1 MLERAGT
8 RVLDE
13 DGLRLLRES
22 GCQVSDANLVRIPS
36 WLIKSSLATAPER
49 ITLAGR
55 DRSRRI
61 TLERNKTYFG
71 TGSDCRFIL
80 DPHTDERRRPTLE
93 DLRHAAIVSEASP
106 NIDFHM
112 SLGLASDL
120 PISSGD
126 GRQLLAMLQ
135 GTAKP
140 LVVTATG
147 EDGLADQYELACR
160 VLGSPEEFAR
170 TPLFAVYIKPDSS
183 PGYSSEAVA
192 KALYA
197 AEAGIPAIFACC
209 GNGGYLFK
217 NPDCRQCQP
226 RHAQRQSPHKVA
238 PRQLVIMC
246 TIRVHMFSLCK
257 ILSKD
262 KLFDILHSISPF
274 P

>member
-1 MLERAGT
+1 MRTNYQVNAAPLFRVLSDDQIEDIYLSALQLLERAGT

-13 DGLRLLRES
+13 DGLRLLREA

-71 TGSDCRFIL
+71 TGSDCPFIL

-120 PISSGD
+120 PISSCD

-160 VLGSPEEFAR
+160 VLGIRRSLPEPLSSRYTSSLTLRQA
-170 TPLFAVYIKPDSS
+170 TP
-183 PGYSSEAVA
+183 G
-192 KALYA
+192 
-197 AEAGIPAIFACC
+197 
-209 GNGGYLFK
+209 
-217 NPDCRQCQP
+217 R
-226 RHAQRQSPHKVA
+226 R
-238 PRQLVIMC
+238 
-246 TIRVHMFSLCK
+246 
-257 ILSKD
+257 
-262 KLFDILHSISPF
+262 
-274 P
+274 